1 MIYKTNNISS
11 PRIILNSQQG
21 AKKLIACV
29 LLLSSA
35 SGLQANPARADMII
49 SHREAETESDKRE
62 SYNNELIKI
71 ALEKTKASYG
81 GYSLQRIPPMNTPRS
96 LYAASLNIYPNL
108 LIELSYDP
116 KLVVKGDMTY
126 VDFPVDLGATG
137 VRVCFVNPA
146 LKEKISQVK
155 TIDELK
161 AYSIGQGVGWT
172 DTSILR
178 ANGFKV
184 IEVASYESLFKM
196 VTAGR
201 VDLFCRGANEIQG
214 EIEAFKNIKGLTYD
228 ESFALDYPLPRFY
241 FLAST
246 NTQAK
251 ARIEEGLKLAY
262 KDGTLMKVWIKHYSA
277 SIKFTHLQTRRVFYL
292 HNPLIKDLPK
302 SYEKYLVDPLKH

>member
-1 MIYKTNNISS
+1 MNNRSKKIWWPRAMLKS
-11 PRIILNSQQG
+11 PHHT
-21 AKKLIACV
+21 KYFMV
-29 LLLSSA
+29 WPLLLFLA
-35 SGLQANPARADMII
+35 SGAQVIQASSEMII
-49 SHREAETESDKRE
+49 SHRGAETEFDKRE

-81 GYSLQRIPPMNTPRS
+81 AYSLQRIPPMNTPRS

-116 KLVVKGDMTY
+116 KLMTKGDMTY

-137 VRVCFVNPA
+137 VRVCFVKPS

-155 TIDELK
+155 SLDELK
-161 AYSIGQGVGWT
+161 AYSIGQGVGWA
-172 DTSILR
+172 DVSILR

-184 IEVASYESLFKM
+184 VEVASYESLFKM

-201 VDLFCRGANEIQG
+201 VDLFCRGANEILG
-214 EIEAFKNIKGLTYD
+214 EIEAFKGIKGLTYD
-228 ESFALDYPLPRFY
+228 ESFMLSYPLPRFY
-241 FLAST
+241 FLASS

-262 KDGTLMKVWIKHYSA
+262 QDGTLIQVWKKHYSA
-277 SIKFTHLQTRRVFYL
+277 SIKFSHLQARRVFYL
-292 HNPLIKDLPK
+292 TNPLIKDLPK
-302 SYEKYLVDPLKH
+302 TYEKYLIDPLKP